1 MELSEYYLTDKK
13 QEKTLWAL
21 PQGTLA
27 PGESVIYYCSGNEGF
42 STLLRT
48 HTNFSLSA
56 LGEGLFLYD
65 SAGKPVDWV
74 YLHDVPAEGTMA
86 GRGGERLLLLHHA
99 HPGRGKRAGGA
110 HDCRAAGGL
119 PAGGGI

>member
-74 YLHDVPAEGTMA
+74 YLHDVPAEGTMGRQRGRTA
-86 GRGGERLLLLHHA
+86 FTITPRPPRAGKTGRG
-99 HPGRGKRAGGA
+99 RA
-110 HDCRAAGGL
+110 
-119 PAGGGI
+119 